1 MGGANMHWLQPQVL
15 QQKNWLSNP
24 DSKQDNWHQYH
35 KEQAFG
41 ALFLTLTGFCDGD
54 FSLFFCNDVF
64 SQNFFLGSSSTTET
78 HKIRLSS
85 QIIPHN

>member
-15 QQKNWLSNP
+15 QQKNWLSSP
-24 DSKQDNWHQYH
+24 DSKQDNWHHYH
-35 KEQAFG
+35 KEQVFG

-54 FSLFFCNDVF
+54 FSLLFCNDIF